1 MPELVILWKVEI
13 FACKNIRVHMLTYR
27 VEISMHWWFRERPA
41 PEKTEAASKD
51 LIKERGKY
59 LLGRVTAR
67 VCLRVTEPSNIHS
80 KTLTK
85 PCAGA
90 FGG

>member
-1 MPELVILWKVEI
+1 
-13 FACKNIRVHMLTYR
+13 MLTYR

-59 LLGRVTAR
+59 LL
-67 VCLRVTEPSNIHS
+67 EE
-80 KTLTK
+80 
-85 PCAGA
+85 
-90 FGG
+90 